1 MADISTGV
9 LFGALVFLIFVS
21 AFFSA
26 AEIGL
31 MTLNRYRLRGLAD
44 SGHRGARLAQK
55 LLDRP
60 DRLLGVILIG
70 NNFANIAASS
80 VATLLALHLYG
91 ERDIN
96 YIRILRVNHYRHTGF
111 FGGL

>member
-55 LLDRP
+55 LLDEADAHAPAFAGAGLVLRP
-60 DRLLGVILIG
+60 VQPAAPSELKRL
-70 NNFANIAASS
+70 
-80 VATLLALHLYG
+80 
-91 ERDIN
+91 
-96 YIRILRVNHYRHTGF
+96 
-111 FGGL
+111 